1 MIRPPVVRA
10 VVSDLHGD
18 VMYDSA
24 EPPRWRPG
32 PVRPPIVRRYAPPP
46 APVSDPGG
54 RALSALLAGL
64 CIALAAGGA
73 LVAVALIW
81 GAT

>member
-1 MIRPPVVRA
+1 MIRPPIVRA

-18 VMYDSA
+18 VLYDSA
-24 EPPRWRPG
+24 VAPCRRLG

-46 APVSDPGG
+46 APVMDPSC

-64 CIALAAGGA
+64 GIALAAGGA
-73 LVAVALIW
+73 LVAIALIW
-81 GAT
+81 GTA